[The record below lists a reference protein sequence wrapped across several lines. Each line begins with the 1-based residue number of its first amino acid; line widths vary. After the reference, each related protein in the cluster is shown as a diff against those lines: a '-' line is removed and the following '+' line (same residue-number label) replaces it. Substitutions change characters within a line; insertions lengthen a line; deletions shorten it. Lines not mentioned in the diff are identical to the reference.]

1 MVRWAAL
8 RGRFRTAQSGG
19 FRSAGSGDRFKK
31 TGPGVIGRG
40 ASMSGKNRN
49 SWNGSAVSGSVSGYR
64 LSAWLLGLA
73 ALALGTQALAPALRA
88 DDANAQPARAVRLS
102 SVDGG
107 VQLSTGN
114 QVLADGAVANT
125 PLFEGT
131 RVVTADDGRAEIQF
145 EDGSVA
151 RLSPNS
157 SLTLTVL
164 RGAGP
169 DSHAEITL
177 DGGLGYFELQNGPQS
192 GAMSVKFGNSVA
204 TSSGF
209 TVLRIN
215 LDNAPGELAVF
226 SGNAHLERDG
236 APAVD
241 MHGGE
246 SVALSANDATQ
257 YTLNESIEPD
267 SWDSWNSDR
276 DQVLTSESAARTG
289 AANNYAQSSNPA
301 WNDLDANG
309 NWYDVPGQG
318 NIWSPYDASNPG
330 WDPYG
335 NGNWGYSPGFGYSWI
350 SGNSWGYLPY
360 SCGAWNWYESFGW
373 GWAPGMGGCRPW
385 WGAGLYGGPN
395 IGVGFGG
402 YRPPMRPRGPRRL
415 LGGGLIAVNRRPMP
429 GPMTGSLPARDR
441 TTVVKIAGYTVQ
453 PLHPVSPRPVY
464 DHSASGFVNRTVVT
478 NVGSVPAAGQGRV
491 AAGPTFGASRA
502 GSPSAA
508 SGARSSA
515 GSTHS
520 ASSSSPASRASSG
533 GGGYS
538 APAASAGGGGRA
550 GGGGGGGHH

>member
-1 MVRWAAL
+1 MSAHERNL
-8 RGRFRTAQSGG
+8 ENRSG
-19 FRSAGSGDRFKK
+19 
-31 TGPGVIGRG
+31 
-40 ASMSGKNRN
+40 MSGRRM
-49 SWNGSAVSGSVSGYR
+49 ST
-64 LSAWLLGLA
+64 WLLALA
-73 ALALGTQALAPALRA
+73 ALALGAQTLAPALRA
-88 DDANAQPARAVRLS
+88 DDAGAPAAARAVRLS
-102 SVDGG
+102 SVDGS

-157 SLTLTVL
+157 ALTLTVL

-169 DSHAEITL
+169 NGQAEMTL

-192 GAMSVKFGNSVA
+192 GAMSVKFGDSAVTA
-204 TSSGF
+204 SGF

-226 SGNAHLERDG
+226 SGNAHLDRG
-236 APAVD
+236 SALAVD

-246 SVALSANDATQ
+246 SVALSANDATR
-257 YTLNESIEPD
+257 YTLNETIEPD

-276 DQVLTSESAARTG
+276 DQVLTSESAVRTG

-309 NWYDVPGQG
+309 NWYNVPGQG

-335 NGNWGYSPGFGYSWI
+335 SGNWMYSPGYGYTFV

-360 SCGAWNWYESFGW
+360 SCGMWNWYDSFGW
-373 GWAPGMGGCRPW
+373 GWAPGIGGCNPW
-385 WGAGLYGGPN
+385 WGSGIYIGPN

-402 YRPPMRPRGPRRL
+402 YRPPMRPRRPGRVAS
-415 LGGGLIAVNRRPMP
+415 GTLIAVNRRPMP
-429 GPMTGSLPARDR
+429 VTGPLPARDR
-441 TTVVKIAGYTVQ
+441 TTVVKIAGYDVQ
-453 PLHPVSPRPVY
+453 AIHPVSPRPVY

-478 NVGSVPAAGQGRV
+478 NVGSVPASGQGRV
-491 AAGPTFGASRA
+491 TSGPTFGASRA
-502 GSPSAA
+502 GSASASGSRGSSTSTARSSSSSAHSSSSSSSAA
-508 SGARSSA
+508 S
-515 GSTHS
+515 HV
-520 ASSSSPASRASSG
+520 SSG
-533 GGGYS
+533 GGGFS
-538 APAASAGGGGRA
+538 APAAGGGSHV
-550 GGGGGGGHH
+550 GGGGGGHH

>member
-1 MVRWAAL
+1 M
-8 RGRFRTAQSGG
+8 
-19 FRSAGSGDRFKK
+19 SANDGNFW
-31 TGPGVIGRG
+31 
-40 ASMSGKNRN
+40 NR
-49 SWNGSAVSGSVSGYR
+49 SAVSGSVSGFR

-73 ALALGTQALAPALRA
+73 ILALGAQAPVLRA
-88 DDANAQPARAVRLS
+88 DDASAQPARAVRLS

-169 DSHAEITL
+169 KSQAEITL

-192 GAMSVKFGNSVA
+192 GAMSVKFGDSVA
-204 TSSGF
+204 TVSGF

-215 LDNAPGELAVF
+215 LDNPPGELAVF

-236 APAVD
+236 ALAVD
-241 MHGGE
+241 LHGGE
-246 SVALSANDATQ
+246 SVALSANDASR
-257 YTLNESIEPD
+257 YTLNESIDPD

-276 DQVLTSESAARTG
+276 DQVLTSESAVRTG
-289 AANNYAQSSNPA
+289 AADNYAQSSNPA
-301 WNDLDANG
+301 WSDLDANG

-335 NGNWGYSPGFGYSWI
+335 NGNWGYSQGFGYTWI
-350 SGNSWGYLPY
+350 SANSWGYLPY
-360 SCGAWNWYESFGW
+360 SCGAWNWYDSFGW
-373 GWAPGMGGCRPW
+373 GWAPGMGGCSPW
-385 WGAGLYGGPN
+385 WGAGFYGGPN
-395 IGVGFGG
+395 IGAGFGG
-402 YRPPMRPRGPRRL
+402 YRPPTRPRAPRRPFG
-415 LGGGLIAVNRRPMP
+415 GGGLIAVNRRPMP
-429 GPMTGSLPARDR
+429 MTGAGSLPARDR
-441 TTVVKIAGYTVQ
+441 NTVVKIAGYTVQ
-453 PLHPVSPRPVY
+453 PLHALSPRPVY

-478 NVGSVPAAGQGRV
+478 NVGGVPAAGQGRV
-491 AAGPTFGASRA
+491 AGGSTFGVSRE
-502 GSPSAA
+502 GSPSS
-508 SGARSSA
+508 SGARNSTATGARSYA
-515 GSTHS
+515 GSTRS
-520 ASSSSPASRASSG
+520 ASSSSSASHVSSG

-538 APAASAGGGGRA
+538 APAAPAGGGGHA
-550 GGGGGGGHH
+550 SGGGGGHH